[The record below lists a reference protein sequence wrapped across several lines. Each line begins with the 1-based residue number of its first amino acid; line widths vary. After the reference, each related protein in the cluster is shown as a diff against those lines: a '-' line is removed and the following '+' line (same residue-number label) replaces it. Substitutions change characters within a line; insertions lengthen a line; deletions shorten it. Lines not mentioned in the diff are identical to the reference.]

1 MSRVPRRAAEIGLLF
16 LSPLFL
22 LMSALVM
29 AACDLCFALFGGR
42 KSTQVTSENLH
53 RSPVTVVIPNWNG
66 RDLLEKF
73 LPSVV
78 GAFQGS
84 SDNEII
90 VVDNASTDESVE
102 FLRAFYPE
110 VRILAQKTNLG
121 FGNGSNAGF
130 RAAKNRIVVLLN
142 NDMRVQTDFLAP
154 LLEPFADP
162 LVFSVSCQIFFSDP
176 AKRREETGLTEVWW
190 EDGRI
195 RASHRDDA
203 SIQVPFPC
211 AYPGGGSSAFDRD
224 KFLELGGF
232 DELLRPFYY
241 EDTDLGLMAWKRG
254 WKLIYQPASAVFHEH
269 RGTIGKT
276 FSPHYIEGVLK
287 KNVVLYCWKNVHQW
301 SMLSAHLVRCL
312 TSSTLAVVT
321 GNANGRYT
329 PSGLARAFL
338 QLPEVAAARW
348 RARSLASIT
357 DIEAL
362 RRPRGGYY
370 RDRFVAGQSP
380 VTDRLSVLFASPYP
394 IEPPIHG
401 GAVFMK
407 QTLEALTQ
415 LADVHLVSY
424 LDRADQLA
432 RQAPLGTMCASAHYV
447 FRTSLP
453 PEKPATLLPHAVRE
467 FYHRDFE
474 WIIHRTI
481 FLERVD
487 VVQLEYTVLGQFAGE
502 FKHIP
507 CFLFEHDI
515 FFQSLWRG
523 LGAWSGFAQRFF
535 ALLEYARMLRYELR
549 LLPKMTRVQTCSA
562 ANTEYLLSFEP
573 ALRSRIDSGLRSGI
587 DTKRYRY
594 VTANREANTI
604 LFVGSFQHVPNVQAL
619 NWFTNEVLPHVLSQR
634 PNTTFVVVGSD
645 PPASLSYLANHPNIR
660 LTGRVPDIREPLER
674 YAVFACP
681 ILSGSGVRVKLLEAF
696 AAGIPVVS
704 TRIGA
709 EGLST

>member
-1 MSRVPRRAAEIGLLF
+1 MRAYRYH
-16 LSPLFL
+16 S
-22 LMSALVM
+22 
-29 AACDLCFALFGGR
+29 
-42 KSTQVTSENLH
+42 
-53 RSPVTVVIPNWNG
+53 
-66 RDLLEKF
+66 
-73 LPSVV
+73 
-78 GAFQGS
+78 
-84 SDNEII
+84 
-90 VVDNASTDESVE
+90 
-102 FLRAFYPE
+102 
-110 VRILAQKTNLG
+110 
-121 FGNGSNAGF
+121 
-130 RAAKNRIVVLLN
+130 
-142 NDMRVQTDFLAP
+142 
-154 LLEPFADP
+154 
-162 LVFSVSCQIFFSDP
+162 
-176 AKRREETGLTEVWW
+176 
-190 EDGRI
+190 
-195 RASHRDDA
+195 
-203 SIQVPFPC
+203 C

-312 TSSTLAVVT
+312 TSSTLAVLT

-380 VTDRLSVLFASPYP
+380 VTERLSVLFASPYP

-432 RQAPLGTMCASAHYV
+432 RQAPLGTMCASANYV

-481 FLERVD
+481 FLERID
-487 VVQLEYTVLGQFAGE
+487 AVQLEYTVLGQFAGE
-502 FKHIP
+502 YKHIP

-515 FFQSLWRG
+515 FFQSLSRG
-523 LGAWSGFAQRFF
+523 IGHLVGLLQRLS
-535 ALLEYARMLRYELR
+535 AGWNMCACCGYELR
-549 LLPKMTRVQTCSA
+549 L
-562 ANTEYLLSFEP
+562 
-573 ALRSRIDSGLRSGI
+573 
-587 DTKRYRY
+587 
-594 VTANREANTI
+594 
-604 LFVGSFQHVPNVQAL
+604 
-619 NWFTNEVLPHVLSQR
+619 
-634 PNTTFVVVGSD
+634 
-645 PPASLSYLANHPNIR
+645 
-660 LTGRVPDIREPLER
+660 
-674 YAVFACP
+674 CP
-681 ILSGSGVRVKLLEAF
+681 R
-696 AAGIPVVS
+696 
-704 TRIGA
+704 
-709 EGLST
+709 